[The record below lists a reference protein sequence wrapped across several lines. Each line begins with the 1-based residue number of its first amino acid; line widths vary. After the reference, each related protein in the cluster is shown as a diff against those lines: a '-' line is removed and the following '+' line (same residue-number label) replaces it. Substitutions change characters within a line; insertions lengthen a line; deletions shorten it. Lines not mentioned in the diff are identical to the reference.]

1 MAAREIRFEATLLS
15 LVIALAA
22 LGCERAK
29 MPTSPNV
36 VLIVVDTL
44 RADHL
49 GCYGYAR
56 NTTPHLD
63 RLAAA
68 SIRFDTALSTSSWT
82 LPAVASLMT
91 SQSPSAHGIRDKPKK
106 LDERFPLLSELLRKN
121 GYRTQGFVS
130 HGMVSARLGFGRG
143 FDAYDEESAGH
154 GAISSPIVTDQAV
167 AFLRNVGDQPFF
179 LFLHYFDPH
188 YNFQQHEGHDF
199 GGRYEGPLGSGEP
212 ILQLWKKL
220 KHLSPDDI
228 AYLISLYDSEI
239 AFTDHHIGAVLAE
252 LDRQGVLA
260 DTIVIVT
267 ADHGEEFMERGWLGH
282 SITLHHELIRV
293 PLIMKLPG
301 VTPRVVDTPV
311 SLMDVA
317 PTLLGFLGIEIPP
330 DLDGRALDLR
340 SGRDVPIAPVFS
352 ETFNPQVHRP
362 GGAKRL
368 ALQSVVVGNHKL
380 IYNGLRRRAELY
392 DLSADPAERRDLRQ
406 AGTGDLEALQALLDT
421 WTERT
426 ASKRRDDA
434 EESVEDPFTPEQRER
449 LKALGYL

>member
-1 MAAREIRFEATLLS
+1 
-15 LVIALAA
+15 
-22 LGCERAK
+22 
-29 MPTSPNV
+29 
-36 VLIVVDTL
+36 
-44 RADHL
+44 
-49 GCYGYAR
+49 
-56 NTTPHLD
+56 
-63 RLAAA
+63 
-68 SIRFDTALSTSSWT
+68 
-82 LPAVASLMT
+82 
-91 SQSPSAHGIRDKPKK
+91 
-106 LDERFPLLSELLRKN
+106 
-121 GYRTQGFVS
+121 
-130 HGMVSARLGFGRG
+130 MVSARLGFGRG

-154 GAISSPIVTDQAV
+154 GAISSPILTDQAV
-167 AFLRNVGDQPFF
+167 AFLRDVGDQPFF

-188 YNFQQHEGHDF
+188 YDFQQHEGHDF
-199 GGRYEGPLGSGEP
+199 GGGYEGPLGSGEP

-220 KHLSPDDI
+220 KHLSPDDM

-362 GGAKRL
+362 GSAKRL